1 VVGTSPGPRG
11 YGPLIV
17 LVVLFLGVG
26 ALALLV
32 PSGSA
37 VHRVAL
43 VLWGAIPIAA
53 ALWEYAY
60 RRIEAH
66 RLLVNRVRF
75 WISNPESR
83 WGMVAE
89 FDVADPK
96 LAMDQAVGGLESLLG
111 PGDQALSRSPRLS
124 VWQIQGLTLRLEA
137 DMASDPT
144 GDDQPLLRVEFPMA
158 PRSFR
163 KWHDVISETASAV
176 METIEKRVQPLEQKY
191 VVTVGFPGENPYFGL
206 FVNNVARSAV
216 TRFEVDYFE
225 QRATGCDVVR
235 VRKDRME
242 MVTSSMHA
250 ARQLSLHYLALGPA
264 GGS

>member
-1 VVGTSPGPRG
+1 MSTPARHRG
-11 YGPLIV
+11 YGPLLGL
-17 LVVLFLGVG
+17 LVIFLTVG
-26 ALALLV
+26 LVALLV
-32 PSGSA
+32 PSSNEFR
-37 VHRVAL
+37 RVAL
-43 VLWGAIPIAA
+43 VLWGAIPTAT

-75 WISNPESR
+75 WLLNPESQ
-83 WGMVAE
+83 WGLTAE

-96 LAMDQAVGGLESLLG
+96 LAMERAVAGLKSVLTPADQT
-111 PGDQALSRSPRLS
+111 LSRSPERS

-137 DMASDPT
+137 DVAPDPL
-144 GDDQPLLRVEFPMA
+144 GEDDHALLRVEFPMT

-163 KWHDVISETASAV
+163 RWRNVISETASAV
-176 METIEKRVQPLEQKY
+176 MDTIERCIQPLDQRY

-206 FVNNVARSAV
+206 FVNNVARAAV

-225 QRATGCDVVR
+225 QRATGRDVVR

-242 MVTSSMHA
+242 MVTSSMHG
-250 ARQLSLHYLALGPA
+250 ARQLSLHYLALGTA
-264 GGS
+264 GGG